1 MRKPA
6 PFQRPRG
13 KPAGGGKPRT
23 PRPAKS
29 HAGPF
34 KPTRP
39 SKPTRPANP
48 SLPVRPIGKSAKPAA
63 AASDP
68 GIPAA
73 ASQVRLHKYLADSG
87 VASRR
92 AAEEL
97 IERGHVSV
105 NGRLVTT
112 LPAWVVPGRDR
123 VEVDGE
129 LVGARLAERARLWLM
144 VHKPRRVIC
153 TSHDP
158 EGRKS
163 ILDLVPDGR
172 RLFCVGRLDA
182 DSSGL
187 VLLTDDGE
195 MANRLTHPRYQVPKT
210 YQVVVRG
217 RLVES
222 DLEKLR
228 NGIVLADKEGNTAM
242 ARASAV
248 RVTGRQSERT
258 RLQIT
263 LREGRNREIRRM
275 IARLGFK
282 VQRLKRLAIGPI
294 ELKGVAVGDF
304 RRLMTW
310 EMRAL
315 RQLAAGETPARR
327 TGPRPAADKSIRPTR
342 PRRSVN
348 RP

>member
-1 MRKPA
+1 MRKRT
-6 PFQRPRG
+6 PFEKPRG
-13 KPAGGGKPRT
+13 KSARGVGKPRHSRPAKAGGGPSRTARPTKPARSFKA
-23 PRPAKS
+23 PSPA
-29 HAGPF
+29 
-34 KPTRP
+34 
-39 SKPTRPANP
+39 
-48 SLPVRPIGKSAKPAA
+48 LPIGKPAVGEPKPAG
-63 AASDP
+63 P
-68 GIPAA
+68 GATA
-73 ASQVRLHKYLADSG
+73 QQVRLHKYLADAG

-97 IERGHVSV
+97 IEKGHVSV
-105 NGRLVTT
+105 NGRVVKT
-112 LPAWVVPGRDR
+112 LPAWVEPGRDR

-129 LVGARLAERARLWLM
+129 PVGARLADRPRLWLM
-144 VHKPRRVIC
+144 VNKPRRVIC
-153 TSHDP
+153 TSRDP

-195 MANRLTHPRYQVPKT
+195 TANLLTHPRYQVPKT

-217 RLVES
+217 RLEEA

-228 NGIVLADKEGNTAM
+228 NGIVLADKEGKTAT
-242 ARASAV
+242 ARAAAV

-258 RLQIT
+258 QLRIT

-275 IARLGFK
+275 IARLGYK

-294 ELKGVAVGDF
+294 ELKGVAIGDF
-304 RRLMTW
+304 RHLHTG
-310 EMRAL
+310 ELRAL
-315 RQLAAGETPARR
+315 RQWVAGKTPSTSTRSGARSS
-327 TGPRPAADKSIRPTR
+327 TDRPAR
-342 PRRSVN
+342 PRRAVS